1 MINGNTGCM
10 EDCAMKRFAL
20 ESGNCLRSFICVL
33 AAVLAV
39 SFLAVDGG
47 AQTIPIPSQ
56 KHGVLTG
63 REYRDAMPLEAF
75 QVELLQ

>member
-1 MINGNTGCM
+1 
-10 EDCAMKRFAL
+10 
-20 ESGNCLRSFICVL
+20 
-33 AAVLAV
+33 
-39 SFLAVDGG
+39 VDGG